1 MFGGFVELSWTIYRS
16 EPEIRHFTQGIE
28 MNERLHGWRV
38 WGLRCVLAMA
48 SPTAIAIGVTGQVTD
63 STGKPLAGAMVT
75 VRSASAVATVT
86 RVFSG
91 SDGSYRVPDLGANIY
106 ANSVHVSVGKL
117 GYEQQAPEKES
128 SLWVLA
134 PQINAGSAR
143 VDFVLKAVTN
153 VAGQVPASAWI
164 HRMGESPLRNDLVNT
179 CTQCHQMPNDQV
191 KKFASTLAQLEVP
204 QREQMWRAMFSVMRM
219 QFYGALQSENAPP
232 VSAETIATAVKPEN
246 SFINQQDEDLL
257 APWLARKFPTRF
269 DDYPLA
275 DAKSWS
281 APLGVN
287 QRTIIRQYPYPAQ
300 SFVRETA
307 ILDGV
312 LWVDDIARNRIGRL
326 DPANGNYTWY
336 DVPSGGAPAPHTLV
350 PDADG
355 HLWVTLL
362 EAEGKSV
369 ARFNPK
375 DGTWR
380 VYDGFPQ
387 GVAAHDQSPGT
398 GYVIAFDK
406 AGYSWLTLITHNQ
419 VIGFHPETGEVT
431 PAYDLPM
438 PKGGSPFHTGVYGGA
453 MSADGNYWFA
463 QNNGGLGR
471 FNTTTRKVDHY
482 VEFESSTGPHRMVVH
497 PDGTLYVSLIGSGQI
512 LAYDTKN
519 LKEIK
524 RIDLPDRAASL
535 YSLIWDPVRNA
546 LWSGV
551 ANTDRLYKYD
561 IKTGTFAEFPT
572 GIQDL
577 HARIGAVDPQTGDLW
592 VANSPIPTKDPEVR
606 WVFSLHPGDIE
617 PRGNSG
623 AVALVPALR

>member
-1 MFGGFVELSWTIYRS
+1 
-16 EPEIRHFTQGIE
+16 
-28 MNERLHGWRV
+28 MNKRLRGCRAC
-38 WGLRCVLAMA
+38 GLRFALAIL
-48 SPTAIAIGVTGQVTD
+48 SPSAMAIGVAGQVTD
-63 STGKPLAGAMVT
+63 HTGQPVAGATIT
-75 VRSASAVATVT
+75 VRSDSAVATIT

-91 SDGSYRVPDLGANIY
+91 ADGGYRVPDLGASIY
-106 ANSVHVSVGKL
+106 ANSVRVSVAKL

-128 SLWVLA
+128 LAALA
-134 PQINAGSAR
+134 PPINAGAAR
-143 VDFVLKAVTN
+143 VDFVLKGVTN
-153 VAGQVPASAWI
+153 LAGQVPASAWI
-164 HRMGESPLRNDLVNT
+164 HSMGESPLRNDLVNT
-179 CTQCHQMPNDQV
+179 CTQCHQMPNALI
-191 KKFASTLAQLEVP
+191 KKFAGTLGKLDVA
-204 QREQMWRAMFSVMRM
+204 QREQIWRAMFAAMRL
-219 QFYGALQSENAPP
+219 QFYGALQSENAPA
-232 VSAETIATAVKPEN
+232 VSADTLAEAVKPEN

-257 APWLARKFPTRF
+257 APWLAEKFPTNF
-269 DDYPLA
+269 EVFPLA
-275 DAKSWS
+275 DAEQWT

-287 QRTIIRQYPYPAQ
+287 QRTVIRQYAYPAQ

-307 ILDGV
+307 MLDGV
-312 LWVDDIARNRIGRL
+312 LWVVDIGRNRIGRL
-326 DPANGNYTWY
+326 DPATGSYSWH
-336 DVPSGGAPAPHTLV
+336 DVPSAGAPAPHTLV
-350 PDADG
+350 PDANG
-355 HLWVTLL
+355 NLWVTLL
-362 EAEGKSV
+362 EPEGKSV

-375 DGTWR
+375 DGSWR
-380 VYDGFPQ
+380 VYDGFPK

-398 GYVIAFDK
+398 GYVMAFDK

-438 PKGGSPFHTGVYGGA
+438 AKGGSRFHTGVYGGA

-471 FNTTTRKVDHY
+471 FNTQTRKVDHF
-482 VEFESSTGPHRMVVH
+482 VEFERSTGPHRMIVH

-512 LAYDTKN
+512 LAYDTKS

-577 HARIGAVDPQTGDLW
+577 HARIGVVDPQTGDLW
-592 VANSPIPTKDPEVR
+592 IANSPIPTNDPEVR

-617 PRGNSG
+617 SNAKTG
-623 AVALVPALR
+623 AVALAPAYR